1 VGMLSGALA
10 LDEPLGWQQWLAMAL
25 SQPLVGIAPLVLLPL
40 AVLAIRHFAVR
51 QGRALNLQL
60 KETARLQALLCAVL
74 VFCLLWG

>member
-1 VGMLSGALA
+1 
-10 LDEPLGWQQWLAMAL
+10 
-25 SQPLVGIAPLVLLPL
+25 
-40 AVLAIRHFAVR
+40 VLAIRHFAVR